1 MEMVINRELARG
13 TACTQTMQIVLT
25 DDEIEKAY
33 RLRQKYYNKC
43 DLISKLKEYAGDDS
57 DDDDRVN
64 VDDDSEV
71 EIGKCVLTGK
81 KLKELVANENFMD
94 MVVDHFD
101 DALNNNDSYW
111 ESFWLTAEYVI
122 EDEIEKEEK

>member
-1 MEMVINRELARG
+1 MEMVINRELASG
-13 TACTQTMQIVLT
+13 TVCTQTMQIVLT

-43 DLISKLKEYAGDDS
+43 DLISKLQEYAGDESCDY
-57 DDDDRVN
+57 DRVN

-71 EIGKCVLTGK
+71 KIGKCILTGK
-81 KLKELVANENFMD
+81 RLKELVANESFMD
-94 MVVDHFD
+94 RVCDHFD
-101 DALNNNDSYW
+101 RALNNNDSYW